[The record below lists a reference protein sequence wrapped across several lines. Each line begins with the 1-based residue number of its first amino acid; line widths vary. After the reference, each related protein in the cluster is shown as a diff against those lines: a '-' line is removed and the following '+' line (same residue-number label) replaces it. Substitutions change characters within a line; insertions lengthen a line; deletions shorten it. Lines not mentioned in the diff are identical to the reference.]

1 MRIHHSARPADRPAP
16 TRPQPTRAAAPTEA
30 PRDIEVSIR
39 VFADGRTISV
49 ARRLAPE
56 SGDGPRRTIG
66 IDAVVR

>member
-1 MRIHHSARPADRPAP
+1 MRIDHSARPADRPAP
-16 TRPQPTRAAAPTEA
+16 ARPRPADAAEPVEVA
-30 PRDIEVSIR
+30 RDVEVTIR

-49 ARRLAPE
+49 ARRLGAE